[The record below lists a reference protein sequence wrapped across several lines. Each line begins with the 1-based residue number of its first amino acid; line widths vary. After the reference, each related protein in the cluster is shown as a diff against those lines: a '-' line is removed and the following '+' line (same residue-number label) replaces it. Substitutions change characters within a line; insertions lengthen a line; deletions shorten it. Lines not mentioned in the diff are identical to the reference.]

1 MIVVAHRLSTAVAA
15 DRVYLLAGGRLQ
27 AAGHHDD
34 MMRISSQ
41 YAAMVSTQR
50 AGLFAA

>member
-1 MIVVAHRLSTAVAA
+1 MIVRLFQQA
-15 DRVYLLAGGRLQ
+15 LEW